1 MKMSQKYRSTPGGC
15 SENSKELETRNRHIH
30 EFLLFCLI
38 FLASGPKN
46 HKKNQVRSN
55 SKVLKTDKVRHHGLL
70 QERKS
75 LFISISNLFPDQPH
89 TLTDFPSILCMM
101 MFPYIRPLPVFLR
114 F

>member
-46 HKKNQVRSN
+46 HKKKPSQVKQQSPQNRQ
-55 SKVLKTDKVRHHGLL
+55 SKASWSFTRTK
-70 QERKS
+70 
-75 LFISISNLFPDQPH
+75 ISVHFNFK
-89 TLTDFPSILCMM
+89 
-101 MFPYIRPLPVFLR
+101 FLS
-114 F
+114 